1 MNATKYIGI
10 KTKIIPKT
18 IKKICI
24 LLKNLGSGFNFF
36 LFINSNI
43 KYKNMI
49 KVIAK

>member
-1 MNATKYIGI
+1 MKATKYIGI

-43 KYKNMI
+43 KNKKMI
-49 KVIAK
+49 NKTEK